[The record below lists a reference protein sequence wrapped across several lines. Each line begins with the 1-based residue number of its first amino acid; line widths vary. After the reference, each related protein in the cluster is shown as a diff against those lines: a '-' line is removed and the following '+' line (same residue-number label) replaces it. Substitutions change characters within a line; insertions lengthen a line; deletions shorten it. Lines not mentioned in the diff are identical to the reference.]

1 MFKLRINRKNM
12 IDSIRKFIEGILGMP
27 PEEDLDKGSFVENEF
42 KIVEQPNK
50 RSGFQSDALNEKQKK
65 GEDVIEGEDIIEDA
79 GDLPLEVVISNPV
92 QTRSIFTSSV
102 ALETLLSFYPP
113 YGESVQVMS
122 PRFLWCLDNGH
133 GSLQAGK
140 RSPVWDDGTQLEE
153 WKFNRQIVQKI
164 IQRLELTGVQFFNIV
179 PEEDVGSFLPERVER
194 ANSKTSDLGLPKIF
208 LSVHGNAA
216 AAPEASG
223 LECWY
228 YLESRSAKKLASI
241 FQKHIY
247 QTLSSIDHTHEWID
261 RGIRTISPEGRNFYV
276 LRNTGMPAVLTENG
290 FYTNREECRLMMDE
304 DVQQK
309 IADAHVAAILEI
321 EQNGYEDAEI
331 YQKSITIHL

>member
-1 MFKLRINRKNM
+1 M
-12 IDSIRKFIEGILGMP
+12 IDFIRKFVEGILGMP
-27 PEEDLDKGSFVENEF
+27 SEEDLDKGSFVENEF
-42 KIVEQPNK
+42 KIVQQPNT
-50 RSGFQSDALNEKQKK
+50 RSVFQPDAPNEKQEKD
-65 GEDVIEGEDIIEDA
+65 EDVIEDA

-92 QTRSIFTSSV
+92 KTRSIFTSSV

-122 PRFLWCLDNGH
+122 PKFLWCLDNGH

-140 RSPVWDDGTQLEE
+140 RSPVWEDGSQLEE
-153 WKFNRQIVQKI
+153 WEFNRQIVQKI
-164 IQRLELTGVQFFNIV
+164 IQRLEITGVQFFNVV

-194 ANSKTSDLGLPKIF
+194 ANSKISDLGLPKIF
-208 LSVHGNAA
+208 VSVHGNAA
-216 AAPEASG
+216 SAPEASG

-228 YLESRSAKKLASI
+228 YLDSSSGRKIASI

-247 QTLSSIDHTHEWID
+247 QTLSSIEHDHEWVD
-261 RGIRTISPEGRNFYV
+261 RGIRTISPHGRSFYV
-276 LRNTGMPAVLTENG
+276 LKSSEMPAVLTENG
-290 FYTNREECRLMMDE
+290 FYTNPKECKLMMNE

-331 YQKSITIHL
+331 YEKSTTIHL